1 MNEIIA
7 EIASRRARRAF
18 DERVVAPEVLDR
30 IFNAAILAPS
40 CSNKQSWRFLVC
52 STAGPLA
59 AARSALSS
67 GNYWAAKAPVLVIV
81 LTGDSLDCEL
91 SDERHYAQFDTGM
104 ATMNLMLQA
113 TREGLYAHPMAG
125 FDPLVLREKFA
136 IARDIRVM
144 AMIALGYPGPVDQL
158 NENHLASETSG
169 RTRKP
174 LAEVMAWEEW
184 KGLVPA

>member
-18 DERVVAPEVLDR
+18 DERDVAPDVLQR
-30 IFNAAILAPS
+30 IFEAAILAPS

-52 STAGPLA
+52 STSEPLA
-59 AARSALSS
+59 AARAALSS
-67 GNYWAAKAPVLVIV
+67 GNYWAKKAPVLVIV
-81 LTGDSLDCEL
+81 LTGDALDCQL

-104 ATMNLMLQA
+104 AAMNLMLQA

-136 IARDIRVM
+136 ISRDTRVIT
-144 AMIALGYPGPVDQL
+144 MIALGHPGPVDHL
-158 NENHLASETSG
+158 NENHLASESSG
-169 RTRKP
+169 RTRRP
-174 LAEVMAWEEW
+174 QAEVVSWEEW
-184 KGLVPA
+184 KGLA

>member
-1 MNEIIA
+1 MKEIIA

-18 DERVVAPEVLDR
+18 DEKAVAAETLQR
-30 IFNAAILAPS
+30 IFDAAILAPS

-52 STAGPLA
+52 SKAESLS

-81 LTGDSLDCEL
+81 LTGDALDCEL
-91 SDERHYAQFDTGM
+91 SDDRHYAQFDTGM
-104 ATMNLMLQA
+104 AAMNLMLQA

-136 IARDIRVM
+136 IARDTRVIT
-144 AMIALGYPGPVDQL
+144 MIALGHPGPVGHL
-158 NENHLASETSG
+158 NPNHLASETSA

-174 LAEVMAWEEW
+174 LSEVVAWEEW
-184 KGLVPA
+184 KGLA